1 MIRRRDFGSPAA
13 VAAAEPSAGGAGGP
27 PMTSVGASAPG
38 WSNFW
43 VGVSSLIGPSR
54 LWQKETGRTP
64 NAPSLGR
71 CRGWEQQILED
82 CSGAVAL
89 VEIEQYTEVMI
100 LTVDPASAL
109 PLFEQ
114 LVTGIRG
121 QIIGGSLSAG
131 ERLPAA
137 RELAESLDI
146 NVHTVLRAYQILR
159 DEGFLDLR
167 RGRGAIVADRA
178 RDYDELDRRVA
189 GLVAEAQRLGLTP
202 AALSSL
208 IREAYE

>member
-1 MIRRRDFGSPAA
+1 
-13 VAAAEPSAGGAGGP
+13 
-27 PMTSVGASAPG
+27 
-38 WSNFW
+38 
-43 VGVSSLIGPSR
+43 
-54 LWQKETGRTP
+54 
-64 NAPSLGR
+64 
-71 CRGWEQQILED
+71 
-82 CSGAVAL
+82 
-89 VEIEQYTEVMI
+89 MI
-100 LTVDPASAL
+100 LTVDPASTL

-121 QIIGGSLSAG
+121 QIIGGALSAG
-131 ERLPAA
+131 DRLPAA

-178 RDYDELDRRVA
+178 RDYDELAHRVA
-189 GLVAEAQRLGLTP
+189 QLVTEAQRLGLTP